1 MSEPTLKRKRGLQD
15 DLSRLK
21 IVQTCLDTLK
31 DELGR
36 VEETEDSETLHV
48 ALEHVH
54 KVEDILRNV
63 KKLKVSFSTITL
75 NDLKNVGV
83 KREPLIISDDKIAK
97 LVNGLTVD
105 TEAHIADLYSRVKEI
120 YACVNMDYE
129 PGSRMI
135 IDAIL
140 LTLRKI
146 TSTQRTDIAILP
158 EMKITEDDGVRI
170 VHPTSGHE
178 LWLNSSVDYAVVE
191 YNLEMDNK
199 KRLLDSGDRE
209 DVFRIANGHLFLVEA
224 KRQGH
229 NKRGLSSYFPEAI
242 AQAIALLKVANL
254 PEVRFCL
261 SDGQTWVFF
270 ILKSDNNTLTYYD
283 SAPYRLSRD
292 TMENT
297 NMPLCEIVQL
307 VREWLKP
314 TATWIPEKKPT
325 AIDLE

>member
-1 MSEPTLKRKRGLQD
+1 MSEPTLKRKQDLQD

-21 IVQTCLDTLK
+21 MVQGCLDTLK
-31 DELGR
+31 DELGGI
-36 VEETEDSETLHV
+36 EETEDSEALHV

-54 KVEDILRNV
+54 KVEDILRDV
-63 KKLKVSFSTITL
+63 KKLK
-75 NDLKNVGV
+75 VGV
-83 KREPLIISDDKIAK
+83 KREPLIFADDKIAK

-105 TEAHIADLYSRVKEI
+105 AEAHIADLYSRVKEI

-129 PGSRMI
+129 PGPRMI

-158 EMKITEDDGVRI
+158 KMKITEDDGVQI

-178 LWLNSSVDYAVVE
+178 LWLNGSVDYAVVE

-229 NKRGLSSYFPEAI
+229 SNKRGLSSYFPEAV
-242 AQAIALLKVANL
+242 AQAIALLKVASL

-270 ILKSDNNTLTYYD
+270 VLKLDNNTLTYYD

-297 NMPLCEIVQL
+297 DVPLREIVQL

>member
-1 MSEPTLKRKRGLQD
+1 MSEPTLKRKQDLQD

-21 IVQTCLDTLK
+21 MVQGCLDTLK
-31 DELGR
+31 DELGGI
-36 VEETEDSETLHV
+36 EETEDSEALHV

-63 KKLKVSFSTITL
+63 KKLVH
-75 NDLKNVGV
+75 
-83 KREPLIISDDKIAK
+83 DKIAK

-129 PGSRMI
+129 PGPRMI

-158 EMKITEDDGVRI
+158 EMKITEDDGVQI

-178 LWLNSSVDYAVVE
+178 LWLNGSVDYAVVE

-199 KRLLDSGDRE
+199 KRLLDSGDRD
-209 DVFRIANGHLFLVEA
+209 DVFRIANSHLFLVEA

-229 NKRGLSSYFPEAI
+229 SNKRGLSSYFPEAV
-242 AQAIALLKVANL
+242 AQAIALLKVASL

-270 ILKSDNNTLTYYD
+270 VLKLDNNTLTYYD

-297 NMPLCEIVQL
+297 DVPLREIVQL